1 MRGFIFTL
9 HKENTMKIVILNE
22 NEFNELSQ
30 THDLVALSES
40 ETTTLCSLVGACADI
55 DRADIDS
62 IKTAMNVALL
72 EDMND

>member
-1 MRGFIFTL
+1 
-9 HKENTMKIVILNE
+9 MKIVILNE

-30 THDLVALSES
+30 TRDLVALNES
-40 ETTTLCSLVGACADI
+40 ETTTLCSLVGACTDI
-55 DRADIDS
+55 DHDGIDS

>member
-1 MRGFIFTL
+1 
-9 HKENTMKIVILNE
+9 MKIVILNE
-22 NEFNELSQ
+22 NEFNELNQ

-40 ETTTLCSLVGACADI
+40 ETTTLCALVGACADI

-62 IKTAMNVALL
+62 IKTAMNVVLL

>member
-1 MRGFIFTL
+1 
-9 HKENTMKIVILNE
+9 MKIVILNE

-30 THDLVALSES
+30 THDLVALNES
-40 ETTTLCSLVGACADI
+40 ETTALCALVGACADI
-55 DRADIDS
+55 DRDDIDS

>member
-1 MRGFIFTL
+1 
-9 HKENTMKIVILNE
+9 MKIVILNE
-22 NEFNELSQ
+22 NEFNELS
-30 THDLVALSES
+30 HVYDLVALTES
-40 ETTTLCSLVGACADI
+40 ETTTLCALVGSCADI

>member
-1 MRGFIFTL
+1 
-9 HKENTMKIVILNE
+9 MKVIILNE

-30 THDLVALSES
+30 THDLVALNES
-40 ETTTLCSLVGACADI
+40 ETTTLCALVGSCADI

>member
-1 MRGFIFTL
+1 
-9 HKENTMKIVILNE
+9 MKIVILNE
-22 NEFNELSQ
+22 NEFDELSQ
-30 THDLVALSES
+30 IHDLVALNES

-55 DRADIDS
+55 DRDDIDS

>member
-1 MRGFIFTL
+1 
-9 HKENTMKIVILNE
+9 MKIVILNE

-30 THDLVALSES
+30 TRDLVALSES

>member
-1 MRGFIFTL
+1 
-9 HKENTMKIVILNE
+9 MKIVILNE
-22 NEFNELSQ
+22 NEFDELSQ
-30 THDLVALSES
+30 THDLVALNES

-55 DRADIDS
+55 DRDDIDS

>member
-1 MRGFIFTL
+1 
-9 HKENTMKIVILNE
+9 MKIVILNE

-30 THDLVALSES
+30 TRDLVALNES

>member
-1 MRGFIFTL
+1 
-9 HKENTMKIVILNE
+9 MKIVILNE
-22 NEFNELSQ
+22 NEFNELSH
-30 THDLVALSES
+30 THDLVALNES
-40 ETTTLCSLVGACADI
+40 ETTTLCALVGSCADI

>member
-1 MRGFIFTL
+1 
-9 HKENTMKIVILNE
+9 MKIVILNE

-30 THDLVALSES
+30 AHDLVALNES
-40 ETTTLCSLVGACADI
+40 ETTTLCALVGACADI
-55 DRADIDS
+55 DRDDIDS

>member
-1 MRGFIFTL
+1 
-9 HKENTMKIVILNE
+9 MKIVILNE

-30 THDLVALSES
+30 THDLVTLNES
-40 ETTTLCSLVGACADI
+40 ETTTLCALVGACADI
-55 DRADIDS
+55 DRDDIES

>member
-1 MRGFIFTL
+1 
-9 HKENTMKIVILNE
+9 MKIVILNE
-22 NEFNELSQ
+22 NEFNELS
-30 THDLVALSES
+30 HVSDLVALNES
-40 ETTTLCSLVGACADI
+40 ETTTLCALVGACADI

>member
-1 MRGFIFTL
+1 
-9 HKENTMKIVILNE
+9 MKIVILTE
-22 NEFNELSQ
+22 NEFGGLSQ

-40 ETTTLCSLVGACADI
+40 ETTTLCALVGSCADI
-55 DRADIDS
+55 DRADLDS

>member
-1 MRGFIFTL
+1 
-9 HKENTMKIVILNE
+9 MKIVILNE
-22 NEFNELSQ
+22 NEFNELSHTQ
-30 THDLVALSES
+30 DLVALSES
-40 ETTTLCSLVGACADI
+40 ETTTLCALVGSCADI

>member
-1 MRGFIFTL
+1 
-9 HKENTMKIVILNE
+9 MKIVILNE

-30 THDLVALSES
+30 TRDLVALNES
-40 ETTTLCSLVGACADI
+40 ETTTLCSLVGACTDI
-55 DRADIDS
+55 DRDDIDS

>member
-1 MRGFIFTL
+1 
-9 HKENTMKIVILNE
+9 MKIVILNE

-30 THDLVALSES
+30 THDLVALNES
-40 ETTTLCSLVGACADI
+40 ETTTLCALVGACADI
-55 DRADIDS
+55 DRDDIDS

>member
-1 MRGFIFTL
+1 
-9 HKENTMKIVILNE
+9 MKIIILSTK
-22 NEFNELSQ
+22 EFNMLDADFKEHVLS
-30 THDLVALSES
+30 DA
-40 ETTTLCSLVGACADI
+40 ETTTLCALVGACAYVDI